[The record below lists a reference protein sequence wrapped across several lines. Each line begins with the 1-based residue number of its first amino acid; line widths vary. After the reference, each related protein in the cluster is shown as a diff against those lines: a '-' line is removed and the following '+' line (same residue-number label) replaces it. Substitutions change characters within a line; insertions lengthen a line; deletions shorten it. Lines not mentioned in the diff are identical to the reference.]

1 MKTPKSSGKKPTR
14 GEGKSPRGTSAK
26 KRPSGGAD
34 DDGKKRLK
42 KPDGRPSLD
51 FAGEEGSMFMAV
63 PSFDGVGEMDMN
75 GNKPAWESYDWAN
88 EKSNKRRKKER
99 AEKAAAAAMDAD
111 VHATDAPDADASEP
125 KKGKGKG
132 RRRSPRLT

>member
-63 PSFDGVGEMDMN
+63 PSFDGVG
-75 GNKPAWESYDWAN
+75 
-88 EKSNKRRKKER
+88 
-99 AEKAAAAAMDAD
+99 
-111 VHATDAPDADASEP
+111 
-125 KKGKGKG
+125 
-132 RRRSPRLT
+132 